1 MRVVYGDG
9 ASPVLL
15 KAAGVEQ
22 PRAIVV
28 TYANDKRVLEATRRL
43 RDAYPSAPIFAR
55 GRTALDA
62 EALLQAGATEVVV
75 ESVEAAVRFA
85 TLLGTPAE
93 AADSLLR
100 APLTAESL
108 LVATK
113 DASTPDSSSY
123 SSGLRQAHGRLSK
136 AQALTL
142 TLTLTVTRP
151 TAACSARRPTHRRR
165 IWQSSSATWPTSVAR
180 RWRRY
185 AGCTPG

>member
-1 MRVVYGDG
+1 M
-9 ASPVLL
+9 
-15 KAAGVEQ
+15 
-22 PRAIVV
+22 
-28 TYANDKRVLEATRRL
+28 RL
-43 RDAYPSAPIFAR
+43 RVRVRVRVRVSDAAS
-55 GRTALDA
+55 
-62 EALLQAGATEVVV
+62 LLQAGATEVVV

-142 TLTLTVTRP
+142 TLTLTLTLALALALTLTLTLTRTRTLTLALPLALPLALTLALTP
-151 TAACSARRPTHRRR
+151 TLIR
-165 IWQSSSATWPTSVAR
+165 
-180 RWRRY
+180 
-185 AGCTPG
+185 

>member
-1 MRVVYGDG
+1 M
-9 ASPVLL
+9 
-15 KAAGVEQ
+15 
-22 PRAIVV
+22 
-28 TYANDKRVLEATRRL
+28 RL
-43 RDAYPSAPIFAR
+43 RVRVRVRVSVS
-55 GRTALDA
+55 DA

-123 SSGLRQAHGRLSK
+123 SSGLRQAHGRLSR

-142 TLTLTVTRP
+142 TLTLTLTLALALTLTLILTLTLTRP
-151 TAACSARRPTHRRR
+151 TAACSARRPTRRR
-165 IWQSSSATWPTSVAR
+165 RTWLSSSATWPTSVAR